1 MYKDLFLPL
10 FQKSADAARAEFQ
23 FAVIMVAFNKKVPIR
38 ILGVKEKIHYREK
51 TPQSSPEVFYQT
63 GTKNPATVKSRG
75 FCVQKRT
82 YL

>member
-23 FAVIMVAFNKKVPIR
+23 FAVIMVAFNKKAPIETF
-38 ILGVKEKIHYREK
+38 GDEKK
-51 TPQSSPEVFYQT
+51 TPQSSPKVFYQT

>member
-1 MYKDLFLPL
+1 MYKNRFSP
-10 FQKSADAARAEFQ
+10 FQEPADVGRSEFR
-23 FAVIMVAFNKKVPIR
+23 FAVIKAPIETF
-38 ILGVKEKIHYREK
+38 GDEEK
-51 TPQSSPEVFYQT
+51 TPQSSPEMFYQT

>member
-38 ILGVKEKIHYREK
+38 IFGVKEK

>member
-23 FAVIMVAFNKKVPIR
+23 FAVIKAPIETF
-38 ILGVKEKIHYREK
+38 GDEEK